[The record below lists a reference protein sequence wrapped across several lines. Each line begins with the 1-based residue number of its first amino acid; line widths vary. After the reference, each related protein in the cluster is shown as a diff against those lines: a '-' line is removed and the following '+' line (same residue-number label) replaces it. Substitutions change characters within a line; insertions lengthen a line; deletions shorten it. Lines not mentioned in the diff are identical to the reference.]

1 METTIENPKL
11 INAIAL
17 FNYINDKAKFYNKK
31 WNRARKMETI
41 DKHFETYKMYRDFSY
56 RAQNLIFSLR
66 RAEKFG
72 DGRQWF
78 EMDGKR
84 YKEFRA
90 ERKAERKLKFEQ
102 NYRVHLHFMSQSL
115 HADYGTFNCDK
126 CDRTFYH
133 SPAVVYKGSE
143 KKYDNCCGH
152 CVNNMMHWNR
162 QDEVYH

>member
-11 INAIAL
+11 INAIAV
-17 FNYINDKAKFYNKK
+17 FNYINNKAEFYNKK
-31 WNRARKMETI
+31 WNRARKIETI

-102 NYRVHLHFMSQSL
+102 KVSKCTVEVIDQRLTNIFHFL
-115 HADYGTFNCDK
+115 F
-126 CDRTFYH
+126 
-133 SPAVVYKGSE
+133 
-143 KKYDNCCGH
+143 
-152 CVNNMMHWNR
+152 
-162 QDEVYH
+162 

>member
-11 INAIAL
+11 IKAIAV
-17 FNYINDKAKFYNKK
+17 FNYINDKTKYYNKK

-66 RAEKFG
+66 RSEKFG

-84 YKEFRA
+84 FKEFRA
-90 ERKAERKLKFEQ
+90 KIKAERKLKFEQ

-152 CVNNMMHWNR
+152 CVNNMMHWNT